1 MGGVKVVGIWIRVST
16 EDQVKGESPEHH
28 EQRAKG
34 YAELKGWTVAE
45 VYRLDAVSGKNVTD
59 HPECKRMLRDL
70 KDGRISGLIFSKL
83 ARLARNTKQ
92 LLEFADIFEAAN
104 ADLISLHES
113 VDTSTPAGRLF
124 YTMIAALAQWE
135 REEIAS
141 RVAASVPVRAKLGKP
156 LGGAAPF
163 GYRWREGR
171 LALDATEAP
180 IRKLLY
186 ETFGEHRRLKAVARI
201 MNDRGLRTRNGSRW
215 SDTTVR
221 RLIEDPTAKGERRAN
236 YTKSRGTG
244 KGWDQKPESEWVVT
258 PVEAIVPED
267 LWEQCNAILRAR
279 KNGKKPAKRPAHL
292 FAGLVFCE
300 CGGKMSVPSNS
311 PKYICRECRR
321 KIAVGDLEAVYR
333 EQLRDLFIDE
343 EAVRKHLEATDEQV
357 QSKETLLQ
365 TLERSRA
372 EAKAQMDK
380 LVDLHLSGELPKE
393 GFGDRYRPLEERH
406 RALGEQLPDLQAE
419 LDFLRIRL
427 ASSDEIVREAKDLYA
442 RWTDLEPEE
451 QRRIVEAVTE
461 RITIGKHE
469 VQIDLCGLSPSS
481 SLQTVADGQRNF
493 RGSWP
498 PRAARPPGSAPR
510 ARPAPAARRAPPAA
524 GAATRASRAGTPGAR
539 PGTARPRAPG

>member
-1 MGGVKVVGIWIRVST
+1 MAPPKSVGIWIRVST

-28 EQRAKG
+28 ERRAKA
-34 YAELKGWTVAE
+34 YAELKGWSVAE
-45 VYRLDAVSGKNVTD
+45 VYRLDAVSGKNVTE

-70 KDGRISGLIFSKL
+70 QNGRISGLIFSKL

-104 ADLISLHES
+104 ADLISLQES

-141 RVAASVPVRAKLGKP
+141 RVAASVPIRAKMGKST
-156 LGGAAPF
+156 GGAAPF
-163 GYRWREGR
+163 GYRWYGGR
-171 LALDATEAP
+171 LALDTQEAP
-180 IRKLLY
+180 IRKVLY
-186 ETFGEHRRLKAVARI
+186 ELFDEHRRLKAVARL
-201 MNDRGLRTRNGSRW
+201 MNDRGFRTRNGSRW

-236 YTKSRGTG
+236 YTKSKGDG
-244 KGWDQKPESEWVVT
+244 KAWKLKPESEWVVT
-258 PVEAIVPED
+258 PVEAIVSEE
-267 LWEQCNAILRAR
+267 LWEQCNAILRTR

-311 PKYICRECRR
+311 PKYICRDCRR
-321 KIAVGDLEAVYR
+321 KIPIGDLEAVYR

-343 EAVRKHLEATDEQV
+343 AAVLKHLEATDEQV
-357 QSKETLLQ
+357 QAKETLLK

-372 EAKAQMDK
+372 EAKLQMDK

-406 RALGEQLPDLQAE
+406 RAMGDQIPDLQAE

-427 ASSDEIVREAKDLYA
+427 ASSDEIVREAKDLYG

-461 RITIGKHE
+461 RITIGTDE

-481 SLQTVADGQRNF
+481 SLQTVTVGQRNF
-493 RGSWP
+493 RGSWRP
-498 PRAARPPGSAPR
+498 PAGSAPGSAPGVR
-510 ARPAPAARRAPPAA
+510 RGRDAPLCPPAVGAAPPARPAGTRAARR
-524 GAATRASRAGTPGAR
+524 
-539 PGTARPRAPG
+539 GTARRHAPG